1 MSSTRNWEV
10 IKAYEDIHFE
20 FFEGIARITIDRQE
34 VYNAFRPETNMEMLD
49 AMETV
54 SYTHLTLPTKRIV

>member
-1 MSSTRNWEV
+1 MSNTRNWEV

-20 FFEGIARITIDRQE
+20 FFEGIARITIDRQQ

-49 AMETV
+49 AMEICRERQDIGV
-54 SYTHLTLPTKRIV
+54 VV

>member
-1 MSSTRNWEV
+1 MSNTRNWEV

-34 VYNAFRPETNMEMLD
+34 VYNACLLYTSPSPRDPE
-49 AMETV
+49 
-54 SYTHLTLPTKRIV
+54 